1 MDRRPFSKVCS
12 DCPSHTIQ
20 LFLTLMI
27 VYIALIPKKLT
38 RSIGYRRKSSSSPNL
53 RNQRQNEFLVSSVL
67 ITLQKLMPSE
77 LWALLDPAAAVIEEQ
92 FFAAVHESPY
102 GTFRTCRDVRLE
114 SAFRGKAD
122 SICSQ

>member
-1 MDRRPFSKVCS
+1 
-12 DCPSHTIQ
+12 
-20 LFLTLMI
+20 MI

-102 GTFRTCRDVRLE
+102 GTKRTCWGGPTTSAVEGRTDMPFKLADVRV
-114 SAFRGKAD
+114 
-122 SICSQ
+122 